1 MRIIAVRHGQ
11 SEANLAYQ
19 QSIGVPLVYERGDD
33 EVTITPLGE
42 RQAASLGVWL
52 GGLPE
57 DEAPEVVWC
66 SPYRRAQ
73 DTWTA
78 ALAAWG
84 RPPLPVHTDERLR
97 DREWGALSKYN
108 DEAIQE
114 HHPEEWARQLSE
126 GTYFYKPPGGES
138 FLDVAIRLRTFLPD
152 LHTAAHGQRVLIV
165 AHDSVVLLLR
175 HVIAGTPDAH
185 LADID
190 AHTPIHNASIS
201 TWHPVNGHLT
211 LHSFNKTT
219 HLP

>member
-42 RQAASLGVWL
+42 RQAASIGAWL

-57 DEAPEVVWC
+57 GEAPEVVWC

-84 RPPLPVHTDERLR
+84 HPPLPVTTDERLR
-97 DREWGALSKYN
+97 DREWGALAHFN
-108 DEAIQE
+108 DEAIQH
-114 HHPEEWARQLSE
+114 HHPEEWARLQAE
-126 GTYFYKPPGGES
+126 GEYTYRPPAGES
-138 FLDVAIRLRTFLPD
+138 FLDVAIRLRTFLAD
-152 LHTAAHGQRVLIV
+152 LHTAAYGRRVLIV
-165 AHDSVVLLLR
+165 AHDAVVLILR
-175 HVIAGTPDAH
+175 HVIEGTPDGR

-190 AHTPIHNASIS
+190 AHAPIHNASIS
-201 TWHPVNGHLT
+201 TWHSVNGQLA
-211 LHSFNKTT
+211 LQAFNTTT